1 MMQTVQTNSLRNWKY
16 FLNLFPVAFVLLGN
30 LNGGWYTLS
39 NFAFTFVVL
48 ALGEMLLP
56 EDKSNE
62 AGEDDVLPDLLLFLV
77 VVGQL
82 LALSSLIYGV
92 YTQVLSGYWIL
103 LAALST
109 GTATGSMGIIAA
121 HELIHRKAKF
131 WNFLGRLLLFTVL
144 NPYFYVHHLRI
155 HHKSV
160 GTAAD
165 PVSALKGETVYAFA
179 FRSISGQLLQ
189 SLALEKNRCDKVGR
203 WGYGLHNYV
212 VAVYAG
218 GFLLLGALTYF
229 FGIWVAAAY
238 LLQATVANLLLE
250 YTNYIEHYGLRRN
263 EKERV
268 NELHSWQSDKV
279 VSRYFL
285 IDLSRHSD
293 HHFHAA
299 KPFNTLLTHEN
310 SPVLPG
316 GYASMFLP
324 ALLPPLWFSLVDK
337 RIPKIS

>member
-1 MMQTVQTNSLRNWKY
+1 MQAVQTNSFRNFKY
-16 FLNLFPVAFVLLGN
+16 FINLFPVAFVLFGN
-30 LNGGWYTLS
+30 LNGGWYTLG

-48 ALGEMLLP
+48 ALGELLLP

-62 AGEDDVLPDLLLFLV
+62 AGEDNILPDLLLVLV
-77 VVGQL
+77 VIGQM
-82 LALSSLIYGV
+82 LAIASLIYGV
-92 YTQVLSGYWIL
+92 YTHLLSGYWIAV
-103 LAALST
+103 AALST
-109 GTATGSMGIIAA
+109 GTAAGSMGVIAA
-121 HELIHRKAKF
+121 HELIHRKAKL
-131 WNFLGRLLLFTVL
+131 WNFLGRFLLFTVL

-165 PVSALKGETVYAFA
+165 PVSALKGETLYAFA
-179 FRSISGQLLQ
+179 LRSIYGQLLQ
-189 SLALEKNRCDKVGR
+189 SLALEKTRCEKAEK

-212 VAVYAG
+212 IAVYAG
-218 GFLLLGALTYF
+218 GFLLLGALTFF

-250 YTNYIEHYGLRRN
+250 YTNYIEHYGLRRI
-263 EKERV
+263 ERERV

-299 KPFNTLLTHEN
+299 KPFNALLSYDI

-316 GYASMFLP
+316 GYASMFIP
-324 ALLPPLWFSLVDK
+324 ALVPPLWFNLVDK
-337 RIPKIS
+337 KIPN

>member
-1 MMQTVQTNSLRNWKY
+1 MQALQTNSFRNWKY
-16 FLNLFPVAFVLLGN
+16 FINLLPVAFVLLGN
-30 LNGGWYTLS
+30 LTGGWYTLS

-48 ALGEMLLP
+48 ALGELLLP
-56 EDKSNE
+56 EDKSNVE
-62 AGEDDVLPDLLLFLV
+62 GSDDALPELLLLLV
-77 VVGQL
+77 VIGQV

-92 YTQVLSGYWIL
+92 YTQVISGYWIV

-109 GTATGSMGIIAA
+109 GTAAGSMGIIAA

-131 WNFLGRLLLFTVL
+131 WNFLGRFLLFTVL

-160 GTAAD
+160 GTPAD

-179 FRSISGQLLQ
+179 LRSIYGQLLQ
-189 SLALEKNRCDKVGR
+189 SLALEKARCRKSGK
-203 WGYGLHNYV
+203 WSYGLHNYI
-212 VAVYAG
+212 VAVYVG
-218 GFLLLGALTYF
+218 SILLLGVLWYL
-229 FGIWVAAAY
+229 FGFWVTAAY

-299 KPFNTLLTHEN
+299 KPFNTLVSYQN

-324 ALLPPLWFSLVDK
+324 ALFPPLWFSLVDK